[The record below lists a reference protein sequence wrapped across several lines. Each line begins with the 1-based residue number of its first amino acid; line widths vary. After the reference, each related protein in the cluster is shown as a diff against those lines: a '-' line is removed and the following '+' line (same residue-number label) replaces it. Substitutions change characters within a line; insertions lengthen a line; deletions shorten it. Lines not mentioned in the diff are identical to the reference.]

1 MELPVLTRKLT
12 LKDDL
17 TQVGRLIYLTDPYI
31 FPYLFDSDIDAAAR
45 VFAEMVKGD
54 TIYNVENITAAF
66 VGDTVAGILVSSA
79 TPLVVSSSEM
89 MDAYMRAGE
98 IVDEKFAKVFREYY
112 ALLENEPDGIY
123 IANVS
128 VDPKFRRRG
137 VADALL
143 TAVLRQGELYRL
155 ETVKANGAAYGL
167 YEKHGFVVE
176 CEYPGFTDVP
186 CLRMV
191 RPAYN
196 EGFLI
201 TEGRDN
207 GRFYQL

>member
-1 MELPVLTRKLT
+1 MELPVVVRKLT

-17 TQVGRLIYLTDPYI
+17 VKVGRLIYLTDPYI

-143 TAVLRQGELYRL
+143 SAVLRQGELYRL
-155 ETVKANGAAYGL
+155 ETVKANEGAYCL
-167 YEKHGFVVE
+167 YVKHGFTTE

-186 CLRMV
+186 CLRMT
-191 RPAYN
+191 RRA
-196 EGFLI
+196 
-201 TEGRDN
+201 
-207 GRFYQL
+207 

>member
-1 MELPVLTRKLT
+1 MELPIIVRKLT

-17 TQVGRLIYLTDPYI
+17 VRVGRLIYLTDPYI

-54 TIYNVENITAAF
+54 I
-66 VGDTVAGILVSSA
+66 SSA

-98 IVDEKFAKVFREYY
+98 IVDEKFAKVFKEYY
-112 ALLENEPDGIY
+112 TLLENEPDGIY

-143 TAVLRQGELYRL
+143 DAVIKDGELYRL
-155 ETVKANGAAYGL
+155 ETVKANEGAYCL
-167 YEKHGFVVE
+167 YVKHGFTTE

-191 RPAYN
+191 RPA
-196 EGFLI
+196 
-201 TEGRDN
+201 
-207 GRFYQL
+207 

>member
-1 MELPVLTRKLT
+1 MELPVVVRKLT

-17 TQVGRLIYLTDPYI
+17 VRVGRLIYLTDPYI

-54 TIYNVENITAAF
+54 TLYNFANITAAF
-66 VGDTVAGILVSSA
+66 VGDTLAGILIA
-79 TPLVVSSSEM
+79 CDTPLTVASSEM

-191 RPAYN
+191 RPA
-196 EGFLI
+196 
-201 TEGRDN
+201 
-207 GRFYQL
+207 

>member
-17 TQVGRLIYLTDPYI
+17 TPVGRLLYLTDPYI
-31 FPYLFDSDIDAAAR
+31 FPYLFDADIEAAAR

-54 TIYNVENITAAF
+54 TLYNFANITAAF
-66 VGDTVAGILVSSA
+66 VGDTLAGILIA
-79 TPLVVSSSEM
+79 CDTPLTVASSEM

-98 IVDEKFAKVFREYY
+98 IVDEKFAKVYKEYY
-112 ALLENEPDGIY
+112 ALLEDEPDGIY

-143 TAVLRQGELYRL
+143 DAVIKDGELYRL
-155 ETVKANGAAYGL
+155 ETVKANEGAYRL
-167 YEKHGFVVE
+167 YVKHGFKTE

-186 CLRMV
+186 CLRMT
-191 RPAYN
+191 RRA
-196 EGFLI
+196 
-201 TEGRDN
+201 
-207 GRFYQL
+207 

>member
-1 MELPVLTRKLT
+1 MELPVVVRKLT

-17 TQVGRLIYLTDPYI
+17 VRVGRLIYLTDPYI

-128 VDPKFRRRG
+128 VDP
-137 VADALL
+137 
-143 TAVLRQGELYRL
+143 
-155 ETVKANGAAYGL
+155 
-167 YEKHGFVVE
+167 
-176 CEYPGFTDVP
+176 
-186 CLRMV
+186 
-191 RPAYN
+191 
-196 EGFLI
+196 
-201 TEGRDN
+201 
-207 GRFYQL
+207 

>member
-31 FPYLFDSDIDAAAR
+31 FPYLFDSDIEAAAR

-66 VGDTVAGILVSSA
+66 VGDTVAGI
-79 TPLVVSSSEM
+79 EM

-191 RPAYN
+191 RPA
-196 EGFLI
+196 
-201 TEGRDN
+201 
-207 GRFYQL
+207 

>member
-1 MELPVLTRKLT
+1 MELPILTRKLT

-155 ETVKANGAAYGL
+155 ETVKANDAAHGL

-191 RPAYN
+191 RPA
-196 EGFLI
+196 
-201 TEGRDN
+201 
-207 GRFYQL
+207 